1 MGTSFVRELTPQE
14 LARLPAARQAMET
27 AGTQGCATRFTFFA
41 AFDGTNNDRER
52 PQLAGDGWSSNIGQ
66 LAWQGKDAQKYNPGI
81 RVGYYPGVGTD
92 GDQGGPL
99 QAAFFPTGAIQAA
112 AEKAYTDFR
121 RAALEHLNTP
131 GTQVSDL
138 GVAVAGFSRGSAC
151 AIRFAQLLHERGL
164 VAPDGQVLS
173 VIAEHEHLART
184 PLPVPEH
191 EPMVRGR

>member
-41 AFDGTNNDRER
+41 AFDGTHNDEANLKLSGDPYPTNISQLRSQAREAKSPLLEPR
-52 PQLAGDGWSSNIGQ
+52 
-66 LAWQGKDAQKYNPGI
+66 
-81 RVGYYPGVGTD
+81 YYPGVGTD

-99 QAAFFPTGAIQAA
+99 QAAFFPTDAIQAA

-131 GTQVSDL
+131 
-138 GVAVAGFSRGSAC
+138 
-151 AIRFAQLLHERGL
+151 
-164 VAPDGQVLS
+164 AP
-173 VIAEHEHLART
+173 R
-184 PLPVPEH
+184 
-191 EPMVRGR
+191 

>member
-41 AFDGTNNDRER
+41 AFDGTHNDEANLKLSGDPYPTNISQLRSQAREAKSPLLEPR
-52 PQLAGDGWSSNIGQ
+52 
-66 LAWQGKDAQKYNPGI
+66 
-81 RVGYYPGVGTD
+81 YYPGVGTG

-99 QAAFFPTGAIQAA
+99 QAAFFPTDAIQAA

-121 RAALEHLNTP
+121 RAALEYLNTP
-131 GTQVSDL
+131 GAQVSDL